1 MLIPETKQ
9 LSFYSILYNKIPE
22 NHILKLI
29 NSAISLKFV
38 TKLVESSYCKH
49 FGRPAANPE
58 MMVRILILQHLYN
71 LSDEKVIE
79 ELQINLAYMWFI
91 GINPEDSLPD
101 KSLLS
106 KFRTMRL
113 TESNL
118 DDILIEIVKQCIEK
132 GIISVENGLA
142 IDTTHILANTTK
154 KVPERIMKHLAKKIF
169 KAEGIDNYTT
179 PDYKSIEDHKE
190 AKCVMK
196 EFLENTIENATE
208 KSAVEVEEAKMVLE
222 SPLFIEQKGIRSL
235 VDKDAR
241 VGWKSHTQSFY
252 GYKAEYCLTTDGG
265 IITSVSVNNGAY
277 VDGDDFE
284 FIYKNSVASG
294 LDVKEFFGDKAYF
307 RKDIFDT
314 LRENSVDVYIPVNA
328 SSYRVKEELYS
339 YNKDNDQWFCI
350 AGNET
355 VRRKETTVKKRGTNY
370 KTLNYYF
377 EREKCRNCSHR
388 AECIGKASTIGK
400 VFQVSINT
408 AEYYKYSQR
417 EKLPEFK
424 EKYKKRASIE
434 RKNAEMKRFHNL
446 ARARGYG
453 LRSVSFQ
460 AKLTAIAVNLKRISR
475 LISPLNID
483 NLVNLRI
490 VILNFSVNLIV
501 DIEAC

>member
-1 MLIPETKQ
+1 
-9 LSFYSILYNKIPE
+9 
-22 NHILKLI
+22 
-29 NSAISLKFV
+29 
-38 TKLVESSYCKH
+38 
-49 FGRPAANPE
+49 
-58 MMVRILILQHLYN
+58 
-71 LSDEKVIE
+71 
-79 ELQINLAYMWFI
+79 MWFI

-118 DDILIEIVKQCIEK
+118 DNILIEIVRQCIEK
-132 GIISVENGLA
+132 GIISAEDGLA

-154 KVPERIMKHLAKKIF
+154 KVPERLMKHLAKKIF
-169 KAEGIDNYTT
+169 KAEGIDNYTI
-179 PDYKSIEDHKE
+179 PDYKSLEDHKE
-190 AKCVMK
+190 AKRVMK

-208 KSAVEVEEAKMVLE
+208 KSSAEVKEAKDVLE

-241 VGWKSHTQSFY
+241 VGWKSHTQNFY
-252 GYKAEYCLTTDGG
+252 GYKAEYSLTTDAG

-277 VDGDDFE
+277 VDGDNFE
-284 FIYKNSVASG
+284 FIYNNSVASE
-294 LDVKEFFGDKAYF
+294 LVVNEFFGDKAYF
-307 RKDIFDT
+307 RKDILDT
-314 LRENSVDVYIPVNA
+314 LKENSVDAYIPVNA
-328 SSYRVKEELYS
+328 SSYKVNEELYS
-339 YNKDNDQWFCI
+339 YNKDSDQWFCI
-350 AGNET
+350 AGNKT
-355 VRRKETTVKKRGTNY
+355 VRKKEATVRKRGKDY
-370 KTLNYYF
+370 KVLNYYF

-388 AECIGKASTIGK
+388 AECIRKSSTIGK

-408 AEYYKYSQR
+408 AEYYEYSQR

-424 EKYKKRASIE
+424 KNYKKRASIE

-453 LRSVSFQ
+453 LRSVSVQ

-483 NLVNLRI
+483 DLANLYI
-490 VILNFSVNLIV
+490 VILNFSANFI
-501 DIEAC
+501 IGRET